1 MEAETRYSLNEL
13 AEITGVEVRTVRW
26 YISEGLLRGP
36 ESMGRNAYYTDYH
49 RKRLETIRTL
59 KEVYHLPLKEIRRYV
74 LMAGDEDIQIVP
86 IGRSQMQPPSFVED
100 ESVLADV
107 GLPRGIQRRARHIRE
122 QTQQDVHADDALTAR
137 EDSTP
142 FGLGVPVP
150 TTEPMDKV
158 LDRLRGLLG
167 ERRVARQARA
177 EERYQIPIT
186 PEVGLY
192 VNGPFSR
199 EQLARFEMLADIL
212 REMLL
217 GGIEEGEDRTG
228 DEDSESR

>member
-13 AEITGVEVRTVRW
+13 AELTGVEVRTVRW

-36 ESMGRNAYYTDYH
+36 ESMGRNAYYTDHH

-86 IGRSQMQPPSFVED
+86 IGRSQMQARSFEED
-100 ESVLADV
+100 ETVLSD
-107 GLPRGIQRRARHIRE
+107 GNLPPGIGRRARHVRE
-122 QTQQDVHADDALTAR
+122 RAQQDVLGDEELAMRDQSTAYGF
-137 EDSTP
+137 S
-142 FGLGVPVP
+142 VPVP

-158 LDRLRGLLG
+158 LDSLRGLLG

-217 GGIEEGEDRTG
+217 GGVEEGDDRTG